1 VSRQNALV
9 LDIIE
14 GINSGAVI
22 DVEAIMA
29 SGAEGLRIGSDEE
42 NDIILADHDTAEHH
56 AVLER
61 VPQGDIFLTAL
72 APGVRLGT
80 RSITIGERRRW
91 RQNTPLTIGSAKIMR
106 RPPPP
111 VPSSRLSRALSVMM
125 AAGAIGSLVA
135 TGFYLSSGSGTAPV
149 DTTAAFPVSTA
160 KGMASAA
167 TQLTAQTQDLLL
179 RHGLGAYVTIAPEN
193 GAVVARG
200 TVPDGLASQWAQ
212 IQAAFDELPGSQ
224 NVLVNQV
231 TIGASVDGPA
241 LKIGAVSMY
250 PIPYVITTGG
260 QRLTEGAMLAG
271 GWEIESITAK
281 EVIMRNGPHET
292 HIAL

>member
-1 VSRQNALV
+1 VPRPNTLV

-14 GINSGAVI
+14 GINSGAVV
-22 DVEAIMA
+22 DAEAIMA
-29 SGAEGLRIGSDEE
+29 SATEGLRIGADEE
-42 NDIILADHDTAEHH
+42 NDIVLADRDTADHH
-56 AVLER
+56 VVIER

-80 RSITIGERRRW
+80 RSITVGERRRW
-91 RQNTPLTIGSAKIMR
+91 RQNTPLTIGSAKIIR

-111 VPSSRLSRALSVMM
+111 APSSRLSRALSVMM

-135 TGFYLSSGSGTAPV
+135 IGFYLSSGTRTAPI
-149 DTTAAFPVSTA
+149 DTAAASSAATA

-179 RHGLGAYVTIAPEN
+179 SHGLGAYVTVTPEN

-200 TVPDGLASQWAQ
+200 TVPDGLANQWAQ
-212 IQAAFDELPGSQ
+212 TQAAFDELPGSQ
-224 NVLVNQV
+224 NVLVDQV
-231 TIGASVDGPA
+231 TIGAIVEGPQ

-271 GWEIESITAK
+271 GWEIESITTK

>member
-1 VSRQNALV
+1 VPRPTTLV

-14 GINSGAVI
+14 GINSGAVV
-22 DVEAIMA
+22 DAEAIMA
-29 SGAEGLRIGSDEE
+29 SGAGGLRIGSDEE
-42 NDIILADHDTAEHH
+42 NDIVLADHDTAEHH
-56 AVLER
+56 AVIER
-61 VPQGDIFLTAL
+61 IPQGDIFLTAL

-80 RSITIGERRRW
+80 RSIMIGERRRW
-91 RQNTPLTIGSAKIMR
+91 RQNTPLTIGSAKIIR

-111 VPSSRLSRALSVMM
+111 VPSSRFSRAFSVMM

-135 TGFYLSSGSGTAPV
+135 IGFYLSSGTRTAPGA
-149 DTTAAFPVSTA
+149 TAASSVPA
-160 KGMASAA
+160 ARAMASAA
-167 TQLTAQTQDLLL
+167 TQLAAQTQDLLL
-179 RHGLGAYVTIAPEN
+179 HHGLGTYVTVTTEN

-200 TVPDGLASQWAQ
+200 TVPDGLASQWSQ
-212 IQAAFDELPGSQ
+212 TQAAFDELPGSQ
-224 NVLVNQV
+224 NVLVDQV
-231 TIGASVDGPA
+231 TISSSLEAPA

-250 PIPYVITTGG
+250 PIPYVITTSG

-271 GWEIESITAK
+271 GWEIESITTK